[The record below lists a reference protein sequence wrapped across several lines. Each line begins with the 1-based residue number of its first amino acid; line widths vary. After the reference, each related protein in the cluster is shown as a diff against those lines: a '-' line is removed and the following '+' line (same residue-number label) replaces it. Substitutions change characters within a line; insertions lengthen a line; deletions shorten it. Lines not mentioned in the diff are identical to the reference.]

1 LSGATQPMSP
11 ADSPLISVNDAGLQA
26 GARFT
31 LTRTADH
38 GARADYAVLVETADA
53 RHTGSAALVDD
64 GSATVESPGLP
75 EELLATLQM
84 IAKLV
89 ARSAPKKR
97 EEGLPAWPQRVS
109 RW

>member
-1 LSGATQPMSP
+1 MCP
-11 ADSPLISVNDAGLQA
+11 ADLPPTSVNDARLQA

-38 GARADYAVLVETADA
+38 GSRADYAVLVETVEG
-53 RHTGSAALVDD
+53 RHTGSAVLVDD
-64 GSATVESPGLP
+64 GTATVESPGLP

-97 EEGLPAWPQRVS
+97 EDGLPPWPQRVS
-109 RW
+109 RWRGPGRGE

>member
-1 LSGATQPMSP
+1 MSP
-11 ADSPLISVNDAGLQA
+11 ADSPPISVNDARLHA

-38 GARADYAVLVETADA
+38 GDRAEYAVLVETVDA
-53 RHTGSAALVDD
+53 RYTGHAALVED
-64 GSATVESPGLP
+64 GTATVESPGLSK
-75 EELLATLQM
+75 EHLATLQM

-97 EEGLPAWPQRVS
+97 EDGLPPWPQRVS
-109 RW
+109 RWRGPGRGE